1 MCELTDESL
10 THLVIAN
17 GVDGN
22 NVPTG
27 IPSRTH
33 IVKQQVL
40 EELGERKYY
49 LFINLFIYLF
59 IVVVLGKYS
68 N

>member
-49 LFINLFIYLF
+49 YLFIYLF

>member
-27 IPSRTH
+27 VPSRTH

-49 LFINLFIYLF
+49 YLFIYL
-59 IVVVLGKYS
+59 L
-68 N
+68 

>member
-27 IPSRTH
+27 VPSRTH

-49 LFINLFIYLF
+49 YLFIYLF